1 METIGSNFVP
11 QIPIIKEAGRLLPP
25 FNFNLCPEF
34 FNSSG
39 FPNLTRRIACPP
51 LESLR
56 ESALI
61 GKIQQE
67 GDFDQLD
74 NQRYIDWRESSSKRQ
89 FDQIVK
95 TERSD
100 TTNLPAGGSILN
112 SPINR
117 DLRFA
122 STG

>member
-74 NQRYIDWRESSSKRQ
+74 NQRYIDWRKSSSKRQ

-95 TERSD
+95 TERSLRLVGVV
-100 TTNLPAGGSILN
+100 TPTPRRVIPQIFPPA
-112 SPINR
+112 
-117 DLRFA
+117 DQY
-122 STG
+122 